1 MTNATTVRRTG
12 LLVVALGLLTTL
24 GPLSIDLYLPAF
36 PTLRDEFG
44 ADDGAVQLTLAGM
57 TVGLALGNL
66 VTGAWSDRVGR
77 RLPLLLASALHV
89 LVTLLCAAAPTLE
102 ALAVLRVAQGV
113 AAAGSS
119 VLVLAI
125 ARDVSDGPGLVRLIS
140 RITLITTTVPLL
152 APVAGAALLPVV
164 GWRGIFGV
172 LGAFSAAVLVMTA
185 VVVPETHAGSVR
197 RGGAGDRGG
206 VADRGGMT
214 DRSGL
219 VDRSDIADR
228 SDVADRRETAPHADR
243 GLPARLRA
251 VLRDRGFGA
260 ATLLGAMTYA
270 GVYAYVAAS
279 PLLLQGVHGLTAG
292 EFAAVFLANSLGLV
306 VGVQASA
313 ALQRR
318 RPDAPVLIGFAA
330 LTAVAALA
338 ILPLEA
344 AGAGLPGLLACLWLF
359 VAGCGGCF
367 AGAAGRAL
375 RDQSAQAGTATS
387 LYGFGTFAAA
397 GLIAPVAG
405 LIGLHDAAP
414 IAGVLSV
421 TALVGTTAAVAIRR
435 RDRRAV
441 LPHPAA

>member
-1 MTNATTVRRTG
+1 MTNAATVRRTG
-12 LLVVALGLLTTL
+12 RLVVALGLLTTL

-36 PTLRDEFG
+36 PALQRQFG

-77 RLPLLLASALHV
+77 RRPLLLASALHV
-89 LVTLLCAAAPTLE
+89 VVTLACAAAPTLE
-102 ALAVLRVAQGV
+102 VLAALRVVQGV

-125 ARDVSDGPGLVRLIS
+125 ARDVSDGPRLVRLVS

-152 APVAGAALLPVV
+152 APVAGAALLPLV

-172 LGAFSAAVLVMTA
+172 LGVFSAVVLVVTA
-185 VVVPETHAGSVR
+185 AVVPETYGVG
-197 RGGAGDRGG
+197 RGGGADGDDSAERDGS
-206 VADRGGMT
+206 ADRGT
-214 DRSGL
+214 R
-219 VDRSDIADR
+219 
-228 SDVADRRETAPHADR
+228 
-243 GLPARLRA
+243 ARLRA
-251 VLRDRGFGA
+251 VLRDPGFRT

-279 PLLLQGVHGLTAG
+279 PLLLQDVHGLTAG
-292 EFAAVFLANSLGLV
+292 QFATVFLANSLGLV

-313 ALQRR
+313 SLQRR
-318 RPDAPVLIGFAA
+318 RPNAPVLIGFAA

-338 ILPLEA
+338 IVPLER
-344 AGAGLPGLLACLWLF
+344 AGAGLPGLLPCLWLF

-397 GLIAPVAG
+397 GLIAPIAG

-414 IAGVLSV
+414 IAGVLIA
-421 TALVGTTAAVAIRR
+421 TGLVGTTSAVLLRR
-435 RDRRAV
+435 QDRRSH
-441 LPHPAA
+441 LR

>member
-1 MTNATTVRRTG
+1 MTNAATVRRTG

-36 PTLRDEFG
+36 PDLQRQFG

-77 RLPLLLASALHV
+77 RRPLLLASALHV
-89 LVTLLCAAAPTLE
+89 VVTLACAAAPSLE
-102 ALAVLRVAQGV
+102 ALAALRVVQGV

-125 ARDVSDGPGLVRLIS
+125 ARDVSDGPGLVRLVS

-152 APVAGAALLPVV
+152 APVAGAALLPLV

-172 LGAFSAAVLVMTA
+172 LGAFSLVVLVVTV
-185 VVVPETHAGSVR
+185 VVVPETHPGPVGRTANRGDGSPSR
-197 RGGAGDRGG
+197 TDRTTR
-206 VADRGGMT
+206 ADRGT
-214 DRSGL
+214 R
-219 VDRSDIADR
+219 
-228 SDVADRRETAPHADR
+228 
-243 GLPARLRA
+243 ARLSA
-251 VLRDRGFGA
+251 VLRDRGFRT

-279 PLLLQGVHGLTAG
+279 PILLQDLHGLTADR
-292 EFAAVFLANSLGLV
+292 FALVFLANSLGLV
-306 VGVQASA
+306 IGVQASA

-338 ILPLEA
+338 ILPLER

-414 IAGVLSV
+414 IAGVLSA
-421 TALVGTTAAVAIRR
+421 TALVGTTAAVLMRR
-435 RDRRAV
+435 GDRRAV
-441 LPHPAA
+441 LPAATRR

>member
-1 MTNATTVRRTG
+1 MTNAATVRRTG

-36 PTLRDEFG
+36 PALQRQFG

-77 RLPLLLASALHV
+77 RRPLLLASALHV
-89 LVTLLCAAAPTLE
+89 AVTLACAAAPTVE
-102 ALAVLRVAQGV
+102 ALAALRVVQGV

-125 ARDVSDGPGLVRLIS
+125 ARDVSDGPGLVRLVS

-152 APVAGAALLPVV
+152 APVAGAALLPLV
-164 GWRGIFGV
+164 GWRGIFAV
-172 LGAFSAAVLVMTA
+172 LGAFSAVVLVVTA
-185 VVVPETHAGSVR
+185 VVVPETRAVGRSGRADDGGRLANADDSTGLNGS
-197 RGGAGDRGG
+197 
-206 VADRGGMT
+206 ADRGT
-214 DRSGL
+214 R
-219 VDRSDIADR
+219 
-228 SDVADRRETAPHADR
+228 
-243 GLPARLRA
+243 ARLRA
-251 VLRDRGFGA
+251 VLRDRGFRT

-279 PLLLQGVHGLTAG
+279 PILLQDVHGLTAG
-292 EFAAVFLANSLGLV
+292 QFAAVFLANSVGLV

-313 ALQRR
+313 SLQRR

-330 LTAVAALA
+330 LTAGAALA
-338 ILPLEA
+338 IVPLER
-344 AGAGLPGLLACLWLF
+344 GEAGLPGLLPCLWLF

-414 IAGVLSV
+414 IAGVLTA
-421 TALVGTTAAVAIRR
+421 TALVGTTSAVLLRR
-435 RDRRAV
+435 QDRRAV
-441 LPHPAA
+441 LLPGRA

>member
-1 MTNATTVRRTG
+1 MTNAATVRRTG
-12 LLVVALGLLTTL
+12 LLIVALGLLTTL

-36 PTLRDEFG
+36 PALQRQFG

-77 RLPLLLASALHV
+77 RRPLLLASALHV
-89 LVTLLCAAAPTLE
+89 VVTLLCAAAPSLE
-102 ALAVLRVAQGV
+102 ALAALRVVQGV

-125 ARDVSDGPGLVRLIS
+125 ARDVSDGPGLVRLVS

-152 APVAGAALLPVV
+152 APVAGAALLPQV
-164 GWRGIFGV
+164 GWRGIFAV
-172 LGAFSAAVLVMTA
+172 LGAFSAAVLVVTVM
-185 VVVPETHAGSVR
+185 VVPETHAVG
-197 RGGAGDRGG
+197 RGGQADGGSRADGDDSADRNDLTVRGGSAKRGGSGDRDGSTPR
-206 VADRGGMT
+206 ADRGT
-214 DRSGL
+214 R
-219 VDRSDIADR
+219 
-228 SDVADRRETAPHADR
+228 
-243 GLPARLRA
+243 ARLRA
-251 VLRDRGFGA
+251 VLRDPGFRT

-279 PLLLQGVHGLTAG
+279 PLLLQDVHGLTAG
-292 EFAAVFLANSLGLV
+292 QFAAVFLANSLGLV

-313 ALQRR
+313 SLQRR
-318 RPDAPVLIGFAA
+318 RPNAPVLIGFAA

-338 ILPLEA
+338 IVPLER
-344 AGAGLPGLLACLWLF
+344 AGAGLPGLLPCLWLF

-414 IAGVLSV
+414 IAGVLTA
-421 TALVGTTAAVAIRR
+421 TALVGTTSAVLLRR
-435 RDRRAV
+435 QDRGAV
-441 LPHPAA
+441 LPPGGA

>member
-1 MTNATTVRRTG
+1 MTNAATMRRTG
-12 LLVVALGLLTTL
+12 LLIVALGLLTTL

-36 PTLRDEFG
+36 PVLQRQFG

-77 RLPLLLASALHV
+77 RRPLLLASALHV
-89 LVTLLCAAAPTLE
+89 VVTLLCAAAPSLE
-102 ALAVLRVAQGV
+102 ALAALRVAQGV

-125 ARDVSDGPGLVRLIS
+125 ARDVSDGPGLVRLVS

-152 APVAGAALLPVV
+152 APVAGAALLPLV

-172 LGAFSAAVLVMTA
+172 LGVFSAVVLVVTT
-185 VVVPETHAGSVR
+185 VVVPETHAVGRGVRADGDGSAER
-197 RGGAGDRGG
+197 NGLAGRGDSVGRNGSAMQGGSADRSGS
-206 VADRGGMT
+206 ADRGT
-214 DRSGL
+214 R
-219 VDRSDIADR
+219 
-228 SDVADRRETAPHADR
+228 
-243 GLPARLRA
+243 ARLRA
-251 VLRDRGFGA
+251 VLRDPGFRT

-279 PLLLQGVHGLTAG
+279 PILLQDVHGLTAG
-292 EFAAVFLANSLGLV
+292 QFAAVFLANSLGLV
-306 VGVQASA
+306 VGVQVSAS
-313 ALQRR
+313 LQRR
-318 RPDAPVLIGFAA
+318 RPNAPVLIGFAA

-338 ILPLEA
+338 IVPLER
-344 AGAGLPGLLACLWLF
+344 AGAGLPGLLPCLWVF

-367 AGAAGRAL
+367 AGAAARAL

-414 IAGVLSV
+414 IAGVLTA
-421 TALVGTTAAVAIRR
+421 TALVGTTSAVLLRR
-435 RDRRAV
+435 QDRRAV
-441 LPHPAA
+441 LPRSRA

>member
-1 MTNATTVRRTG
+1 MMTKAATVRRTG
-12 LLVVALGLLTTL
+12 LLIVALGLLTTL

-36 PTLRDEFG
+36 PALQREFG

-77 RLPLLLASALHV
+77 RRPLLLASALHV
-89 LVTLLCAAAPTLE
+89 AVTVACAAAPTLE
-102 ALAVLRVAQGV
+102 ALAALRVVQGV

-125 ARDVSDGPGLVRLIS
+125 ARDVSDGPGLVRLVS

-152 APVAGAALLPVV
+152 APVAGAALLPLV

-172 LGAFSAAVLVMTA
+172 LGAFSAAVLVVTVM
-185 VVVPETHAGSVR
+185 VVPETHMVGQGGRADADDSAERNDLTV
-197 RGGAGDRGG
+197 RGGMAGRGSSAKRGG
-206 VADRGGMT
+206 SADRNGSADRGT
-214 DRSGL
+214 R
-219 VDRSDIADR
+219 
-228 SDVADRRETAPHADR
+228 
-243 GLPARLRA
+243 ARLRA
-251 VLRDRGFGA
+251 VLRDPGFRT

-279 PLLLQGVHGLTAG
+279 PLLLQDVHGLTAG
-292 EFAAVFLANSLGLV
+292 QFAAVFLANSLGLV

-313 ALQRR
+313 SLQRR
-318 RPDAPVLIGFAA
+318 RPNAPVLIGFAA

-338 ILPLEA
+338 IVPLER
-344 AGAGLPGLLACLWLF
+344 AGAGLSGLLPCLWLF

-414 IAGVLSV
+414 IAGVLTA
-421 TALVGTTAAVAIRR
+421 TALVGTTSAVLLRR
-435 RDRRAV
+435 QDRRAV
-441 LPHPAA
+441 LPPGRA

>member
-1 MTNATTVRRTG
+1 MTNAAKVRHAG

-36 PTLRDEFG
+36 PTLRAEFG

-89 LVTLLCAAAPTLE
+89 VVTLLCAAAPTLE
-102 ALAVLRVAQGV
+102 ALAVLRMVQGV

-119 VLVLAI
+119 VLALAI

-140 RITLITTTVPLL
+140 RITVITTTVPLL
-152 APVAGAALLPVV
+152 APVAGAVLLPVV
-164 GWRGIFGV
+164 GWRGIFV
-172 LGAFSAAVLVMTA
+172 ALGAFSAAVLVVTA
-185 VVVPETHAGSVR
+185 VVVRETHAGSVR
-197 RGGAGDRGG
+197 RSGAGDWGR
-206 VADRGGMT
+206 VADRGAMA

-219 VDRSDIADR
+219 ADR
-228 SDVADRRETAPHADR
+228 SDVTDRRDTATRTDR
-243 GLPARLRA
+243 GTRALLRA
-251 VLRDRGFGA
+251 VLCDHGFRA
-260 ATLLGAMTYA
+260 ATLFGAMTYA

-318 RPDAPVLIGFAA
+318 GPDAPVLIGSAA

-338 ILPLEA
+338 IVPLER
-344 AGAGLPGLLACLWLF
+344 AGAGLPGLLVCLWLF

-367 AGAAGRAL
+367 AGSAGRAL

-421 TALVGTTAAVAIRR
+421 TTLVGTTAAVAIRR
-435 RDRRAV
+435 RDRRAA

>member
-1 MTNATTVRRTG
+1 MTNAATVRRTG

-102 ALAVLRVAQGV
+102 ALAALRVAQGV

-152 APVAGAALLPVV
+152 APVAGAVLLPVV

-172 LGAFSAAVLVMTA
+172 LGAFSAAVLVVTA
-185 VVVPETHAGSVR
+185 MVVPETHAGSVG
-197 RGGAGDRGG
+197 RGGVGDRGEA
-206 VADRGGMT
+206 ADRNH
-214 DRSGL
+214 
-219 VDRSDIADR
+219 
-228 SDVADRRETAPHADR
+228 TAPADR
-243 GLPARLRA
+243 GLRARLRA
-251 VLRDRGFGA
+251 VLRDPGFRA

-330 LTAVAALA
+330 LTAGAALA
-338 ILPLEA
+338 ILPLER
-344 AGAGLPGLLACLWLF
+344 AGAGLPGLLVCLWLF

-441 LPHPAA
+441 LPPSVV